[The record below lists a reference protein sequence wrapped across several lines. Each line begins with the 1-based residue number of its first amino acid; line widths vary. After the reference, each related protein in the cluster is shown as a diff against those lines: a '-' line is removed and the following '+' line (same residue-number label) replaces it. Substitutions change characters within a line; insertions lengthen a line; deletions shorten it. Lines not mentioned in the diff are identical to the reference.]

1 VFTYSERDNTLAATM
16 QDSVTHATRQARN
29 KKLRQLSY
37 LKQEHF
43 NAQFSGT
50 IRPVLFE
57 KEEKTSMME
66 GYTDNYIR
74 VKTPYKKEW
83 INQIMD
89 WKI

>member
-1 VFTYSERDNTLAATM
+1 M
-16 QDSVTHATRQARN
+16 
-29 KKLRQLSY
+29 
-37 LKQEHF
+37 KQEHF

>member
-1 VFTYSERDNTLAATM
+1 MKDIVSL
-16 QDSVTHATRQARN
+16 SIRQTRN

-37 LKQEHF
+37 QKQEEF
-43 NAQFSGT
+43 NNEFSGT
-50 IRPVLFE
+50 TRPVLFE

-74 VKTPYKKEW
+74 IKTPYKKDW
-83 INQIMD
+83 VNQIMD